1 MFCKELYSREFQ
13 VFPGVS
19 LQISHLCSFYE
30 WSDMTQLDLNIEMRI
45 IDSNVETRRVNQM
58 ENHLVRVKISPFD
71 IRVKLR
77 HVTTLVE

>member
-1 MFCKELYSREFQ
+1 
-13 VFPGVS
+13 
-19 LQISHLCSFYE
+19 
-30 WSDMTQLDLNIEMRI
+30 MTQLDLNIEMRI
-45 IDSNVETRRVNQM
+45 TDSNVETRRVNQM